1 MKSRLKICSISV
13 CLSALLAT
21 TQPISAQV
29 VDTDEPETFDIELNT
44 PTVTPK
50 QVGALRNAMSNYEQS
65 LIDQGLTVE
74 LIRDDQVLSITVELD
89 LLFAPNST
97 TLLATAEDEL
107 RPLLEYTRHYGKFKI
122 LLAMHSDNTGSDKYK
137 EWLCIERINSLY
149 DYFDRHGSTP
159 AMVYGYPMTDTQP
172 LVNNN
177 TRSNRAMNRRLE
189 VYIVPG
195 PELINN
201 LKNKK

>member
-1 MKSRLKICSISV
+1 MRICSV
-13 CLSALLAT
+13 VLALASIAIAT
-21 TQPISAQV
+21 QTTSAQV
-29 VDTDEPETFDIELNT
+29 AELDEPNTLDIELNT

-50 QVGALRNAMSNYEQS
+50 QAGALKSVMSSYDQS
-65 LIDQGLTVE
+65 LIDQGMTVE
-74 LIRDDQVLSITVELD
+74 LIRDDQVLNITIELD
-89 LLFAPNST
+89 EIFDPNST
-97 TLLATAEDEL
+97 TLQPTATDVL
-107 RPLLEYTRHYGKFKI
+107 RPLLEFTRHYGKFKI
-122 LLAMHSDNTGSDKYK
+122 LLAMHSDNTGSAKYK

-149 DYFDRHGSTP
+149 DYFDHFGSTP

-195 PELINN
+195 PELLNN
-201 LKNKK
+201 LKGKK